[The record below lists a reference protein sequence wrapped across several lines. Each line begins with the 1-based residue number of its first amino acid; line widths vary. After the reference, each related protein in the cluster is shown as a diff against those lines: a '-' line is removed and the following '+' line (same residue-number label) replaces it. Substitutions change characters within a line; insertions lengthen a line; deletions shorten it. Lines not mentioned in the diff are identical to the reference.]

1 MSGEPDNKDPNVL
14 VDKINETLKGDASE
28 TDKLNAINTTITQD
42 RLKNMDT
49 PEMFRTVITRLDGI
63 ETRLQKVEPSDPK
76 GGGETLGDKGQDKE
90 GSSGQPPKE
99 NPKMPDDKTKDD
111 KPKDDKTKGKPKDP
125 DVPKTPGKPEDP
137 DPKDPDPKDPDPK
150 DPDPKDPDK
159 TGEPIV
165 IKGDTAGITPQ
176 RVEIIVSQAPA
187 PPTTPPPTAP
197 VTTPTTPPAT
207 TPTEPP
213 TTPAPPT
220 TPPPATTPAPPEDP
234 EKPPVLEEDFKASA
248 LMIKAWRPDIKPVE
262 RNLLREKKE
271 E

>member
-1 MSGEPDNKDPNVL
+1 MILS
-14 VDKINETLKGDASE
+14 LKHPLRQI
-28 TDKLNAINTTITQD
+28 DKLFNYNAATGVYT
-42 RLKNMDT
+42 
-49 PEMFRTVITRLDGI
+49 
-63 ETRLQKVEPSDPK
+63 SDDDYIAAAYA
-76 GGGETLGDKGQDKE
+76 GSTL
-90 GSSGQPPKE
+90 
-99 NPKMPDDKTKDD
+99 
-111 KPKDDKTKGKPKDP
+111 
-125 DVPKTPGKPEDP
+125 
-137 DPKDPDPKDPDPK
+137 
-150 DPDPKDPDK
+150 
-159 TGEPIV
+159 

-187 PPTTPPPTAP
+187 PPATPPPTAP

-213 TTPAPPT
+213 TTPTPPT